1 MGCIVGL
8 GNPGRQYERTRHNFG
23 FMAVDA
29 LLDAVSRGRIP
40 GASCERLKE
49 CKEYALWRCRLGLPG
64 PAQLVLKPLTFMNL
78 SGNAVSQ
85 VCTFYKIEPA
95 NILVV
100 HDELD
105 LPLGRMKL
113 KVGGG
118 TAGHNGLKSIAERMG
133 SKDFVRLRMGIGK
146 PERGDTTGWVL
157 GGFAPSETAVA
168 REVIDAACDGIVD
181 WLERPLAEA
190 MERVN
195 GFRAPSAQPADTGE
209 ENGQ

>member
-8 GNPGRQYERTRHNFG
+8 GNPGRQYERTRHNLG

-29 LLDAVSRGRIP
+29 LLEAASGRLP
-40 GASCERLKE
+40 GASCEKLKE
-49 CKEYALWRCRLGLPG
+49 CRDYALWRCRFGLPG

-78 SGNAVSQ
+78 SGNAVAQ
-85 VCTFYKIEPA
+85 VCGFYKIEPSRT
-95 NILVV
+95 LVV

-113 KVGGG
+113 KTGGG
-118 TAGHNGLKSIAERMG
+118 TAGHNGLKSIAERLG
-133 SKDFVRLRMGIGK
+133 SRDFVRLRLGIGK
-146 PERGDTTGWVL
+146 PERGETLGWVL
-157 GGFAPSETAVA
+157 GTFSPAEAVVA
-168 REVIDAACDGIVD
+168 REVVAAACDGILG

-195 GFRAPSAQPADTGE
+195 GFRAPSATPSPSDA
-209 ENGQ
+209 